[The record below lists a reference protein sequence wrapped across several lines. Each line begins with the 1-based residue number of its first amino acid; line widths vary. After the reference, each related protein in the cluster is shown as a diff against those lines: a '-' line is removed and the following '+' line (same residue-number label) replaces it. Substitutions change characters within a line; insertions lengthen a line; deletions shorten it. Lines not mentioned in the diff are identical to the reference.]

1 MKDTVE
7 INKPEENMEK
17 PEKKERKR
25 STAGIVIGLCLVL
38 VGLIWYAV
46 NLGIIPVEYIKK
58 QVGPILIVL
67 LGIIILIRSM

>member
-25 STAGIVIGLCLVL
+25 STAGIFIGLCLVL